1 MNEPISSVAPLPDR
15 RWRLGPEPG
24 ARVALLGGAGGIG
37 RAVVAACL
45 GLGARVAVLDRA
57 EALEAHPPPPEARA
71 IPVDATDPA
80 AVQSAFASLASAFGA
95 LDGYVGLAGFMTRR
109 TQIAAMDP
117 AAWDTLIDGNLNSAF
132 LGARAA
138 VGLLAGGRDPAMVLV
153 SSGLAQRVMPGYG
166 AYSAAKAATIA
177 LTKALA
183 VENAPRV
190 RANCVAPGAVETA
203 FLTGGTARPQSAVQI
218 DRDAYL
224 RAVPLGRIAE
234 PDDVVGPILFLL
246 GRASCYMTGQTLY
259 VNGGGLTP

>member
-1 MNEPISSVAPLPDR
+1 MDESISSASD
-15 RWRLGPEPG
+15 RWRLGPKPG

-45 GLGARVAVLDRA
+45 ELGVRVAVLDRA
-57 EALEAHPPPPEARA
+57 EALEAHPPPPQVHGIAL
-71 IPVDATDPA
+71 DATEPGSVDE
-80 AVQSAFASLASAFGA
+80 AFASLEDEFGA
-95 LDGYVGLAGFMTRR
+95 LDGDVGLAGFMTRR
-109 TQIAAMDP
+109 TTVAAMDP
-117 AAWDTLIDGNLNSAF
+117 GAWDTLIDGNLNSAF

-138 VGLLAGGRDPAMVLV
+138 VGLLARGRDPAMVLV

-183 VENAPRV
+183 VENAPRI

-203 FLTGGTARPQSAVQI
+203 FLTGGTGRPQSAVQI
-218 DRDAYL
+218 DREAYL